1 MDSVEMHCV
10 PCGQRWTWYESDRNI
25 AVMYCPVCK
34 KNPGSGLTDEQ
45 LNAAYDR
52 AVEKFK
58 TTVLGLPAKG
68 GE

>member
-1 MDSVEMHCV
+1 MDSTAMHCV
-10 PCGQRWTWYESDRNI
+10 PCDKRWTWHESDRDC
-25 AVMYCPVCK
+25 AAMYCPVCK
-34 KNPGSGLTDEQ
+34 KCPDSGLTDEQ

-52 AVEKFK
+52 AVEKFQ